1 MSMTP
6 NFEVARATGVC
17 GATGRAI
24 AVGEAYIACLWISP
38 SPEPGTGESEGML
51 RTDYSAEAWI
61 SGSRPAGPV
70 VGHWRATLSPPNTRK
85 RALIGDDELLDLFMQ
100 LADATEPK
108 RQAFRYL
115 LALILVR
122 KRLLRVETAR
132 RRGTLVVRLRPVG
145 DVPGE
150 VVEVADPGMDEV
162 MVAEA
167 TEQLSAVLAS
177 DEPVA
182 T

>member
-17 GATGRAI
+17 GASGRPLT
-24 AVGEAYIACLWISP
+24 VGETYVACLWSSP
-38 SPEPGTGESEGML
+38 PAEGQDTERL
-51 RTDYSAEAWI
+51 SRTDYSTDAWI
-61 SGSRPAGPV
+61 GGARPAGPI
-70 VGHWRATLSPPNTRK
+70 VGHWRATLAAPNTCK
-85 RALIGDDELLDLFMQ
+85 RTLIGDDELLDLFLQ
-100 LADATEPK
+100 LAEATEPK

-145 DVPGE
+145 DTPGE
-150 VVEVADPGMDEV
+150 IVEVTDPGMDETL
-162 MVAEA
+162 VAEA

>member
-17 GATGRAI
+17 GGTGRAI
-24 AVGEAYIACLWISP
+24 GVGETYVACLWSSP
-38 SPEPGTGESEGML
+38 PAEGHDTERL
-51 RTDYSAEAWI
+51 SRTDYSTEAWI
-61 SGSRPAGPV
+61 GGSRPPGPI
-70 VGHWRATLSPPNTRK
+70 VGHWRATLAAPNTRK
-85 RALIGDDELLDLFMQ
+85 RTLIGDDELLDLFLQ
-100 LADATEPK
+100 LAEATEPK

-115 LALILVR
+115 LALILIR

-145 DVPGE
+145 DTPGE
-150 VVEVADPGMDEV
+150 IVEVVDPGMDET
-162 MVAEA
+162 MVADA